1 MRCPLSAKLG
11 PFIRQAKG
19 LGLCFDLNIKSTP
32 ITKIALIFQEALG
45 RHLLENNIG
54 FPQSETP
61 SSLPN
66 AHQYLWNLKMPRMAA
81 RSDGKGAVLKVPSKA
96 LSDIT
101 FKHLTEMSQQLP
113 EYKPPQS
120 ALDPTTLP
128 VQQILVGP
136 YQGSGTHYCLAQRMW
151 DCHLTAVLNESPQE
165 IGCDGCEPTPANS
178 SFNNLSTATTP
189 STQRSQSMPPYST
202 AHLPADSNTFLTLD
216 GASDCLPSTPPPVAA
231 PFPLSSLAPTA
242 SAPGDIAPP
251 LPASSTAPP
260 STVNSPPLIT
270 NSPPMAST
278 APPLISMAPAPPSP
292 STAPAPPSSV
302 PFTRNSLSLPSRS
315 TPSTGARSDDEHR
328 HSAFERDGPAV
339 GDGPEISAWAEM
351 TKLISQDGSWVKIT
365 EELYTALIHDIPQ
378 SAEEIQKFTTYGFV
392 IAMSILWGR
401 LFLPISPFLILLMMH
416 DFQTS
421 IDHTFM
427 QKMTPVIMTRL
438 KTWPPQD
445 NQPINMTSQPGIMI
459 SLCLPG
465 TPLPIVRRMLR
476 GNPSQESLNDITQKI
491 TSSLIFGTIRHD
503 DLHQHPIICALLIGF
518 EKIFLPSSR
527 MRNMIFS
534 DPRNTLAVLD
544 RILEGCIVASPE
556 QLIARLVVSPSQDE
570 NIDPLLRQDALQLL
584 FLQWVARFLRGEGPP
599 SGEGLESAAK
609 EPEDDGELPG
619 AKDAQLLHRS
629 RRLLN
634 ALTGSPYLQ
643 GPSQKITG
651 CVIHVCTSTME
662 IVITDHIKSL
672 LNDDVNLP
680 PSVTC
685 PFDIWFYQ
693 LLSEDYNDT

>member
-1 MRCPLSAKLG
+1 
-11 PFIRQAKG
+11 
-19 LGLCFDLNIKSTP
+19 
-32 ITKIALIFQEALG
+32 
-45 RHLLENNIG
+45 
-54 FPQSETP
+54 
-61 SSLPN
+61 
-66 AHQYLWNLKMPRMAA
+66 MAA
-81 RSDGKGAVLKVPSKA
+81 RSDRKGAVLKVPSKA

-101 FKHLTEMSQQLP
+101 FKHLTKMSQRLP
-113 EYKPPQS
+113 DNKPPQS
-120 ALDPTTLP
+120 VLDPTTLP

-151 DCHLTAVLNESPQE
+151 DRHLTAVLNKSPQE
-165 IGCDGCEPTPANS
+165 IDCDGCEPTPANS
-178 SFNNLSTATTP
+178 SFSNLSTATTP
-189 STQRSQSMPPYST
+189 STQRSYSMPPDST

-216 GASDCLPSTPPPVAA
+216 GTPDCSPNTPPPVAA

-260 STVNSPPLIT
+260 STINSPPLIT
-270 NSPPMAST
+270 NSPPMVSA
-278 APPLISMAPAPPSP
+278 APPLISMVPAPPSP

-328 HSAFERDGPAV
+328 HSAFEQERHRLILNLQPEEEFHLRAPTELQAGRALLDVFHSLANNLPLEQPENGVERRNTTIKSLRSFNLNIEIGPAI
-339 GDGPEISAWAEM
+339 GNGPEISAWAEM

-392 IAMSILWGR
+392 IAMSILRGH

-416 DFQTS
+416 DFQTA

-427 QKMTPVIMTRL
+427 QKMTPAIMTRL

-465 TPLPIVRRMLR
+465 TP
-476 GNPSQESLNDITQKI
+476 
-491 TSSLIFGTIRHD
+491 
-503 DLHQHPIICALLIGF
+503 
-518 EKIFLPSSR
+518 
-527 MRNMIFS
+527 IFS
-534 DPRNTLAVLD
+534 HPRNTLAVLD

-570 NIDPLLRQDALQLL
+570 NIDPLLCQDALQLL
-584 FLQWVARFLRGEGPP
+584 FLQWVARFLRGEGSP

-619 AKDAQLLHRS
+619 AKDAQLLHCS
-629 RRLLN
+629 
-634 ALTGSPYLQ
+634 
-643 GPSQKITG
+643 
-651 CVIHVCTSTME
+651 
-662 IVITDHIKSL
+662 
-672 LNDDVNLP
+672 
-680 PSVTC
+680 
-685 PFDIWFYQ
+685 
-693 LLSEDYNDT
+693 